1 MSVLVTGANG
11 QLGLCLQAISA
22 NFKSIVKFK
31 SSSELDL
38 TNKELLSD
46 FFNTEQPK
54 FCINCAAYTNVEAAE
69 DETKKANEINYL
81 AVKNLAQLCKQYN
94 CVLIHISTDYVF
106 NGQKQTAY
114 IENDTTQPINV
125 YGSSKLKGE
134 KAIQASGC
142 HHFIIRTSWLY
153 SQYRSN
159 FLNFVKSKI
168 EAKTEEITITTEQLG
183 TPTNAN
189 DLAEFICYLV
199 NSESIKYGL
208 YHFSNEGELTWYD
221 FSLKIKQLYNS
232 DIKITPIESF
242 KTKAKRPPYSVLSK
256 EKLKKNFSDFHLKKW
271 DESLADLIKK
281 IG

>member
-22 NFKSIVKFK
+22 NFKSNVKFK
-31 SSSELDL
+31 TSSELDVTNIEAL
-38 TNKELLSD
+38 TEYFK
-46 FFNTEQPK
+46 TEQPK
-54 FCINCAAYTNVEAAE
+54 CCINCAAYTNVEAAE
-69 DETKKANEINYL
+69 DETKKANEVNYL

-106 NGQKQTAY
+106 SGQKQTPY
-114 IENDTTQPINV
+114 LETDTTQPINV
-125 YGSSKLKGE
+125 YGLSKLNGE
-134 KAIQASGC
+134 KAIQVSGC

-153 SQYRSN
+153 SQYNKN
-159 FLNFVKSKI
+159 FFNFVKSQI

-199 NSESIKYGL
+199 NSESKKYGL

-232 DIKITPIESF
+232 HIKITPIESF
-242 KTKAKRPPYSVLSK
+242 KTMAKRPPYSVLSK
-256 EKLKKNFSDFHLKKW
+256 DKLKQNFTDFYLKIWSK
-271 DESLADLIKK
+271 SLADLIKK